1 MWRLRNTIQRYA
13 WGSRDAIARL
23 QGRPVPTEQPE
34 AELWMGAHA
43 RGPSTLMG
51 DGDRSLLD
59 AIEAE
64 PEAMLGASCRERF
77 GARLPF
83 LLKVLAAA
91 EPLSLQAHP
100 DEERARE
107 GFGREDAAGVE
118 RDAPHRS
125 YRDPHAKPEL
135 VCALGPFVALCGFR
149 SIEDTRALVEA
160 LAVPALRERTEPL
173 WSMPPGP
180 AVAAVVR
187 DLLTRPQPGPLV
199 DAVVE
204 AAARHPDGPWAN
216 ERAWVVRLGE
226 RYPGD
231 PGVVVAMLLNLVE
244 LRPGEALFLSAGRLH
259 CYLEGTAVEIMGSS
273 DNVLRG
279 GLTPK
284 HVDVPELLDVLDR
297 RVGPV
302 PVLRPRAV
310 CEHEAI
316 YDTPAPAFTL
326 GRVELAATGCW
337 SAVPRGPEI
346 VLCTAGQV
354 RLDHGARSVSLGP
367 GDSAFVPAS
376 LQPYVARTEPGARSG
391 AGAGAVSGAT
401 LFRATAGR
409 DAVARG

>member
-13 WGSRDAIARL
+13 WGSRDAIAGL

-43 RGPSTLMG
+43 RGPSTLVG
-51 DGDRSLLD
+51 DGDRSLRD

-64 PEAMLGASCRERF
+64 PEAMLGAICRERF
-77 GARLPF
+77 EGRLPF

-100 DEERARE
+100 DQARARE
-107 GFGREDAAGVE
+107 GFEREDAAGVE
-118 RDAPHRS
+118 RDAPHRN
-125 YRDPHAKPEL
+125 YRDPYAKPEL
-135 VCALGPFVALCGFR
+135 VCALGPFAALCGFR

-160 LAVPALRERTEPL
+160 LAVPALRACAEPL

-180 AVAAVVR
+180 AVATVVG
-187 DLLTRPQPGPLV
+187 DLLTQPQPGPVV

-204 AAARHPDGPWAN
+204 AAARRSDGPWAR

-244 LRPGEALFLSAGRLH
+244 LRAGEALFLSAGRLH
-259 CYLEGTAVEIMGSS
+259 CYLEGNAVEIMGSS

-297 RVGPV
+297 HVGSV
-302 PVLRPRAV
+302 PVLRPRAIS
-310 CEHEAI
+310 EHEAI
-316 YDTPAPAFTL
+316 YDTPATAFTL
-326 GRVELAATGCW
+326 GRIELRAAEHW

-346 VLCTAGQV
+346 VLCTAGEV

-376 LQPYVARTEPGARSG
+376 SLPYVARTEPGVRSE
-391 AGAGAVSGAT
+391 ATLGAT
-401 LFRATAGR
+401 LFRATVGR
-409 DAVARG
+409 DVVARS